1 MKGNTIKIHF
11 PQNKHTACLLRK
23 LQINNIIMLLIDDN
37 LICCNLT
44 SNLNVSL
51 INSSKK
57 KSQNVVFTL
66 FLEVCKT
73 DTVICQIH
81 KKYIY
86 TIIFSYE
93 KEWLHYD

>member
-57 KSQNVVFTL
+57 KKVKML
-66 FLEVCKT
+66 FLP
-73 DTVICQIH
+73 
-81 KKYIY
+81 Y
-86 TIIFSYE
+86 F
-93 KEWLHYD
+93 